1 MSRKRGRVSI
11 TGMGAVTV
19 VDVDSVHGAHRVPRY
34 ARSDHSTR
42 NAGYKSHSISE
53 WKVCMFDPAL
63 LRTFVA
69 VAETLSF
76 TRAAELL
83 QLSQPTV
90 SQQIRKLEVAAN
102 RILVSR
108 DTRAVAL
115 TDNGDAMLGFAR
127 GILAAH
133 DEAAAYFTGS
143 AMRGRLRFGSA
154 DDLALDAAAADPARL
169 PAAVPPDQPRTHRQP
184 ERRARPAPARR
195 AARPRL
201 HQAGAGPAGRSAG
214 APRAP
219 GLGRAQVAAGRPDA
233 HVPLI
238 VYAAPSLSRDA
249 AIKSL
254 EDAGRTWRITCNV
267 KDINGALAALR
278 AGIGVA
284 VFPQNMIPGDL
295 VPVTTAFGLPML
307 GEVDFALLDNPR
319 AAREPVE
326 ALIGAIVGRGVGSA

>member
-1 MSRKRGRVSI
+1 MRGY
-11 TGMGAVTV
+11 G
-19 VDVDSVHGAHRVPRY
+19 
-34 ARSDHSTR
+34 
-42 NAGYKSHSISE
+42 
-53 WKVCMFDPAL
+53 MFDPAL

-83 QLSQPTV
+83 QVSQPTV

-127 GILAAH
+127 SILAAH

-154 DDLALDAAAADPARL
+154 DDLALTQLPQILRDFRQLYPQINLELTVNQSGALARRL
-169 PAAVPPDQPRTHRQP
+169 KAGQLDLVYIKQEPNQPDGRVVRRERLVWGAHKSLQLQPDQP
-184 ERRARPAPARR
+184 
-195 AARPRL
+195 
-201 HQAGAGPAGRSAG
+201 
-214 APRAP
+214 
-219 GLGRAQVAAGRPDA
+219 
-233 HVPLI
+233 VPLI
-238 VYAAPSLSRDA
+238 VYQAPSFSRSA
-249 AIKSL
+249 AIRAL

-267 KDINGALAALR
+267 REINGVLAAMR

-284 VFPQNMIPGDL
+284 VFPQSLIPGDL
-295 VPVTTAFGLPML
+295 VPVSSTFGLPDI

-319 AAREPVE
+319 AAREPVD
-326 ALIGAIVGRGVGSA
+326 ALVSAIVARSMAAGA